1 MDTHRR
7 GSIDSVEIDCAL
19 VTGNDEER
27 PFSRE
32 QRRSLTRRPLCL
44 SHRVFAAAER
54 LSCPSVTLQCE
65 TRTRLDQLQTVSG
78 RSSEEV
84 TALYDRLAPIYDLIY
99 GVTLDHGRRLA
110 MARLAP
116 HPGETILEIGVG
128 TGLSAV
134 KYPAGCRAI
143 AIDVSGAM
151 IDRARARLRRR
162 RIAHVALCRMDAA
175 QLAFP
180 DGAFDAVYAPY
191 VMNVV
196 PDPVRVAR
204 EMVRVC
210 RPSGRLVIV
219 NRFGQN
225 ERSLLGGVMDR
236 LAPRVGFTWRLD
248 LATFLRESNLIA
260 RSIEPANVPR
270 FTTVVVCGKRPFL
283 EDDFA

>member
-1 MDTHRR
+1 M
-7 GSIDSVEIDCAL
+7 
-19 VTGNDEER
+19 
-27 PFSRE
+27 
-32 QRRSLTRRPLCL
+32 
-44 SHRVFAAAER
+44 
-54 LSCPSVTLQCE
+54 SCPGGTLLRE
-65 TRTRLDQLQTVSG
+65 TTSLRLDQLQTVSG
-78 RSSEEV
+78 RSSEEI
-84 TALYDRLAPIYDLIY
+84 TTLYDWLAPVYDLIY
-99 GVTLDHGRRLA
+99 GVTLDHGRRLS

-116 HPGETILEIGVG
+116 HPRETILEIGVG

-143 AIDVSGAM
+143 AIHVSSAM
-151 IDRARARLRRR
+151 ISRARARLRRR
-162 RIAHVALCRMDAA
+162 RIEHVALCRTDAA

-180 DGAFDAVYAPY
+180 DSTFDAVYAPY

-219 NRFGQN
+219 NRFGRH
-225 ERSLLGGVMDR
+225 EPSLLGGVMDR
-236 LAPRVGFTWRLD
+236 LTPRVGFRWRLD
-248 LATFLRESNLIA
+248 LATLLRESNLIA

-270 FTTVVVCGKRPFL
+270 FATVVVCGKRAFL